1 MFILGSNSAGLL
13 NKKESFIRNISLFNP
28 GVYFVQE
35 TKVPRK
41 GKLKISD
48 YIIFEDVRKSGGGGE
63 FVEKMQFEKKGEIIR
78 MENYRKIKGEFFRKI
93 TRISKITIAT

>member
-1 MFILGSNSAGLL
+1 M
-13 NKKESFIRNISLFNP
+13 FNP

-35 TKVPRK
+35 TKVPQTQK

-63 FVEKMQFEKKGEIIR
+63 FVEKM
-78 MENYRKIKGEFFRKI
+78 
-93 TRISKITIAT
+93 